1 MYNRPCLIPVA
12 YGSGKGEIRDEP
24 AARVWLWKPETHR
37 KRRQDEGRGDRGAA
51 HMLDGAVVPHIIQF
65 TYSAGGST
73 RRGSRYVGYRSRC
86 PDVYERITVFYDP
99 KHPADYAVRF

>member
-51 HMLDGAVVPHIIQF
+51 LLVAQNQ
-65 TYSAGGST
+65 
-73 RRGSRYVGYRSRC
+73 
-86 PDVYERITVFYDP
+86 YETHFYDP

>member
-1 MYNRPCLIPVA
+1 MNLLRVFGF
-12 YGSGKGEIRDEP
+12 GS
-24 AARVWLWKPETHR
+24 R
-37 KRRQDEGRGDRGAA
+37 KRIEKGARTRGEVTAVQPCWWLKINTKPIRT